1 LKKGVHTVNYAS
13 KPGSHSIVK
22 VTAKCALPVE
32 VEPEPEPEPEPV
44 ARASEPEPEVLLGA
58 AAAADRVDAPAPAAP
73 RGFDVQTVED
83 HPDVV
88 FI

>member
-1 LKKGVHTVNYAS
+1 MKKGVHTVNYAS

-32 VEPEPEPEPEPV
+32 VEPEPEPEPV

-73 RGFDVQTVED
+73 RGFDIQSVED
-83 HPDVV
+83 HSDVV